1 LQGVLALTGQTEEVS
16 MPANQ
21 LKRAEQAIVSLREAG
36 ELPPKATIA
45 LVEVVRNID
54 KRLTVLEGK
63 GRISPTAEMGLP
75 NRR

>member
-1 LQGVLALTGQTEEVS
+1 

-21 LKRAEQAIVSLREAG
+21 LKRAEQAIEQIREAE

-45 LVEVVRNID
+45 LSELVEVARNID

-63 GRISPTAEMGLP
+63 GRISPVAETGLP

>member
-1 LQGVLALTGQTEEVS
+1 

-21 LKRAEQAIVSLREAG
+21 LKRAEQAIERIRDAQ

-45 LVEVVRNID
+45 LSELVEVVRNID

-63 GRISPTAEMGLP
+63 GRISPVAETGLP

>member
-1 LQGVLALTGQTEEVS
+1 

-45 LVEVVRNID
+45 LSELVEVVRNID
-54 KRLTVLEGK
+54 KRLTVLESK
-63 GRISPTAEMGLP
+63 GRISPAAAMGLP
-75 NRR
+75 NRLPGRNR

>member
-1 LQGVLALTGQTEEVS
+1 

-21 LKRAEQAIVSLREAG
+21 LKRAEQAIERIKEEG

-45 LVEVVRNID
+45 LSELVDVVRNID

>member
-1 LQGVLALTGQTEEVS
+1 

-21 LKRAEQAIVSLREAG
+21 LKRAEQAIEHIGEAE

-45 LVEVVRNID
+45 LSELVEVVRNID

-63 GRISPTAEMGLP
+63 GRTSPVAEMGLP